1 MFRDIQLKSYQ
12 IEALLLDYI
21 LKAKLQPR
29 GHLLAFMN
37 DRNWEF
43 VPFQD
48 AELFPL
54 AHDSRI
60 GGMRKELLSVNK
72 QNLCFVSILD
82 PEQVADV
89 QIPVASRP
97 IIFHLGLFAV
107 QGDLHVTSDAPDE
120 DLLDDLHDYFPV
132 TSASIYPIRPVSS
145 TPTSKVPMLFISRP
159 LIQAYQVLKKSD
171 DQPKG

>member
-1 MFRDIQLKSYQ
+1 MFREIELKTYKVEG
-12 IEALLLDYI
+12 ILLDYV
-21 LKAKLQPR
+21 LRATLQPR

-54 AHDSRI
+54 AHDSKL
-60 GGMRKELLSVNK
+60 GAMRKEHLSVNK
-72 QNLCFVSILD
+72 QNLCFVSLLD
-82 PEQVADV
+82 SEAIPDI
-89 QIPVASRP
+89 QIPIAHRS

-107 QGDLHVTSDAPDE
+107 QGELHVTSDAPDE

-132 TSASIYPIRPVSS
+132 TAASIYPIRPVA
-145 TPTSKVPMLFISRP
+145 TPPSAKVPLLFISRQ
-159 LIQAYQVLKKSD
+159 LIQAYQVIKNYRA
-171 DQPKG
+171 